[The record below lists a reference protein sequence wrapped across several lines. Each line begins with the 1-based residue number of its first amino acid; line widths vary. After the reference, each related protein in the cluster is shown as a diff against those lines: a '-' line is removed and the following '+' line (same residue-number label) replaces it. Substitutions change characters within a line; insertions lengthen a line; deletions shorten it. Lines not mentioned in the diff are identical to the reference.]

1 MRCLAGLLALFAG
14 LAFCAPVHGQVT
26 SQCPPLDS
34 SSARGAIVGQVL
46 DAESGIPLIAQVRLT
61 VQGVSGTLETRSDGS
76 GRFQFCSVR
85 SGIFTIIGQFG
96 QLGTHLGPLALGAG
110 ETISLSLEL
119 SHIMRAEDSGTLTG
133 LILDADSE
141 EPVEGATVVL
151 PGLRRMVSTN
161 SLGRFTI
168 PSLPPGTVAMEV
180 TRLGYAEVDG
190 EVSIEPGETTETR
203 ITMATEAIPL
213 DPITV
218 VAIRQRI
225 DLAGMDDFE
234 RRYHS
239 GWGQFILQDEIQR
252 RMPNKLTQ
260 MLYETGVQVA
270 NDGRAIYMR
279 RTGCGPMVYI
289 DGIKVTHM
297 SRSKSL
303 MGAYGGARTTAI
315 PFNPLIRQGARA
327 RFLGNENP
335 ATEAADAVNNL
346 VHPMDVVAVEIY
358 RGPAETPGQYLDSN
372 AQCGVIL
379 IWTRRGN
386 ISGR

>member
-1 MRCLAGLLALFAG
+1 MRCLAGLLALIAG
-14 LAFCAPVHGQVT
+14 FTFFAPVHGQAT
-26 SQCPPLDS
+26 STCPPLDS

-46 DAESGIPLIAQVRLT
+46 DGESGIPLIAQVRLT

-76 GRFQFCSVR
+76 GQFQFCSVR
-85 SGIFTIIGQFG
+85 SGIFSITGQFG

-110 ETISLSLEL
+110 ETVSLSLEL
-119 SHIMRAEDSGTLTG
+119 SHIMGAEGSGTLVG
-133 LILDADSE
+133 LIVDADSE

-168 PSLPPGTVAMEV
+168 PSLPPGIVAMEV

-190 EVSIEPGETTETR
+190 EVRIEPGETTETR

-213 DPITV
+213 EPITV
-218 VAIRQRI
+218 VGIRRRI

-239 GWGQFILQDEIQR
+239 GWGQFILQDEIER

-279 RTGCGPMVYI
+279 RTGCGPLVYL
-289 DGIKVTHM
+289 DGVKLTHL
-297 SRSKSL
+297 SR
-303 MGAYGGARTTAI
+303 GGGPTAQSSGGTGRGL
-315 PFNPLIRQGARA
+315 PWGDPDANPQ
-327 RFLGNENP
+327 E
-335 ATEAADAVNNL
+335 EAAWAVNL
-346 VHPMDVVAVEIY
+346 VHPGDVRVVEIY
-358 RGPAETPGQYLDSN
+358 RGPAEVPGQYLDSN
-372 AQCGVIL
+372 ARCGVIL
-379 IWTRRGN
+379 IWTKRGLPA
-386 ISGR
+386 GG